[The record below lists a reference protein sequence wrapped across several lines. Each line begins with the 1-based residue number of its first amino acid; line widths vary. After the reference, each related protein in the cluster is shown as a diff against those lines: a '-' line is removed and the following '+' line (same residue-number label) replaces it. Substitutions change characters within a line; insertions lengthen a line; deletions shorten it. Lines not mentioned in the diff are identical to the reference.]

1 MKRKRKVN
9 LMKILTTLED
19 DFPCPAS
26 SAVEP
31 RKYYDAFLK
40 AEAILAAAPKQYRD
54 TGESRLPELM
64 SYIYRGGDAAA
75 ALYRK
80 REDTSEVLTGLWLS
94 AVRRTAGWYVAA
106 NAPPIFQGFEKSFL
120 ADLPRRF
127 QNPADLIRIGP
138 SLAAHGIVF
147 LWEDSLPSLKLDGA
161 VFSLSSGH
169 IVVALSLRYS
179 RLDHF
184 WFTLMHELAH
194 VVLHADQLDTPIID
208 NFDVVSVDLT
218 EQQANR
224 LASDSLIPRN
234 EWRSCSARYTN
245 SVDDI
250 VNFANRLGIPS
261 QSVAGRLQREL
272 GRYDLFSEIINKYNV
287 REILNG
293 HQS

>member
-1 MKRKRKVN
+1 MQ
-9 LMKILTTLED
+9 ILTTLEE

-54 TGESRLPELM
+54 TGESRLPELT
-64 SYIYRGGDAAA
+64 SYIYCGGDAAA

-80 REDTSEVLTGLWLS
+80 RNDASEVLIGLWLS
-94 AVRRTAGWYVAA
+94 AVRRTAGWYTAA
-106 NAPPIFQGFEKSFL
+106 NSTPVFQGLEKSIL

-127 QNPADLIRIGP
+127 HIPENLTQIGP
-138 SLAAHGIVF
+138 FLASHGIVF
-147 LWEDSLPSLKLDGA
+147 IWEDSFPSMKLDGA
-161 VFSLSSGH
+161 VFALSSGQ
-169 IVVALSLRYS
+169 IVVAVSLRYA

-194 VVLHADQLDTPIID
+194 VVLHADHLDTPILD
-208 NFDVVSVDLT
+208 DFDVVSEDII
-218 EQQANR
+218 EQQADR

-234 EWRSCSARYTN
+234 EWRSCPARYTN
-245 SVDDI
+245 SADDI
-250 VNFANRLGIPS
+250 VSFANRLGIPS
-261 QSVAGRLQREL
+261 QCVAGRLQREL
-272 GRYDLFSEIINKYNV
+272 SRYDLFTEIINKHNV
-287 REILNG
+287 REIFNG

>member
-1 MKRKRKVN
+1 MQ
-9 LMKILTTLED
+9 ILTTLEE

-54 TGESRLPELM
+54 TGESRLPELT
-64 SYIYRGGDAAA
+64 SFLYRGGDATA

-80 REDTSEVLTGLWLS
+80 RDDASVVLANLWLS
-94 AVRRTAGWYVAA
+94 AVRQTAGWYVAA
-106 NAPPIFQGFEKSFL
+106 NSTPIFQGLEKPIL

-127 QNPADLIRIGP
+127 QNPENLTQIGP
-138 SLAAHGIVF
+138 FLAFHGIVL
-147 LWEDSLPSLKLDGA
+147 LWEDPIPSMKLDGA
-161 VFSLSSGH
+161 VFSLSSGQ
-169 IVVALSLRYS
+169 IVIALSLRYA

-194 VVLHADQLDTPIID
+194 IVLHADQLDKPILD
-208 NFDVVSVDLT
+208 DFDAVSESLI
-218 EQQANR
+218 EQQADR

-234 EWRSCSARYTN
+234 EWRSCPARYTN
-245 SVDDI
+245 SADDI
-250 VNFANRLGIPS
+250 VSFAERLGIPS
-261 QSVAGRLQREL
+261 QCVAGRLQREL

-293 HQS
+293 HQA

>member
-1 MKRKRKVN
+1 MQ
-9 LMKILTTLED
+9 ILATLEE

-26 SAVEP
+26 STVEP

-54 TGESRLPELM
+54 TGENRLPELT
-64 SYIYRGGDAAA
+64 SFIYRGGDAAA

-80 REDTSEVLTGLWLS
+80 CDDASEILSNLWLS
-94 AVRRTAGWYVAA
+94 AVRQTAGWYVAA
-106 NAPPIFQGFEKSFL
+106 NFTPVFQGLEKSTL

-127 QNPADLIRIGP
+127 HDPASLKQIGP
-138 SLAAHGIVF
+138 YLASQGIVF
-147 LWEDSLPSLKLDGA
+147 LWEDSIPSMKLDGA
-161 VFSLSSGH
+161 VFSLSSGQ
-169 IVVALSLRYS
+169 IVIALSLRYA

-194 VVLHADQLDTPIID
+194 AVLHADQLDNPILD
-208 NFDVVSVDLT
+208 NLDAISEDLI

-234 EWRSCSARYTN
+234 EWRSCPARYSN
-245 SVDDI
+245 SADDI
-250 VNFANRLGIPS
+250 VSFAERLGIPS
-261 QSVAGRLQREL
+261 QCVAGRLQREI

-287 REILNG
+287 REIFNG

>member
-1 MKRKRKVN
+1 MQ
-9 LMKILTTLED
+9 ILTTLEE

-31 RKYYDAFLK
+31 RNYYDAFLK

-54 TGESRLPELM
+54 TGERRLPELT
-64 SYIYRGGDAAA
+64 SFIYRGGDAAA

-80 REDTSEVLTGLWLS
+80 RDDTSEVLANLWLS
-94 AVRRTAGWYVAA
+94 AVRQTAGWYVAA
-106 NAPPIFQGFEKSFL
+106 NSTPVFQGLEKSIL

-127 QNPADLIRIGP
+127 QNPENLAQIGP
-138 SLAAHGIVF
+138 YLAFHGIVF
-147 LWEDSLPSLKLDGA
+147 LWEDSIPSMKLDGA
-161 VFSLSSGH
+161 VFSLPSGQ
-169 IVVALSLRYS
+169 IVIALSLRYA

-194 VVLHADQLDTPIID
+194 VVLHANQLDKPILD
-208 NFDVVSVDLT
+208 DFDAVSESLI
-218 EQQANR
+218 EQQADR

-234 EWRSCSARYTN
+234 EWRSCPARYTN
-245 SVDDI
+245 SADDI
-250 VNFANRLGIPS
+250 VSFAERLGISS
-261 QSVAGRLQREL
+261 QCVAGRLQREL

-287 REILNG
+287 RDIFNG

>member
-1 MKRKRKVN
+1 
-9 LMKILTTLED
+9 MKIFTTLEE

-40 AEAILAAAPKQYRD
+40 AEAILASAPKQYRD
-54 TGESRLPELM
+54 TGESRLPELT

-80 REDTSEVLTGLWLS
+80 RNDASEVLTGLWLS

-106 NAPPIFQGFEKSFL
+106 NSTPVFQGLEKSII
-120 ADLPRRF
+120 AKLPRRF
-127 QNPADLIRIGP
+127 QNPENLPQIGP
-138 SLAAHGIVF
+138 LLASHGIVF
-147 LWEDSLPSLKLDGA
+147 LWEDSIPSMKLDGA
-161 VFSLSSGH
+161 VFSLSSGQ
-169 IVVALSLRYS
+169 IVVALSLRYA

-194 VVLHADQLDTPIID
+194 VALHADQLDTPILD
-208 NFDVVSVDLT
+208 DFEAVSEDLI
-218 EQQANR
+218 EQEADR

-234 EWRSCSARYTN
+234 EWRSCPARYTN
-245 SVDDI
+245 SADDI
-250 VNFANRLGIPS
+250 LSFANRLGIPS
-261 QSVAGRLQREL
+261 QCVAGRLQREL

-287 REILNG
+287 REIFNG